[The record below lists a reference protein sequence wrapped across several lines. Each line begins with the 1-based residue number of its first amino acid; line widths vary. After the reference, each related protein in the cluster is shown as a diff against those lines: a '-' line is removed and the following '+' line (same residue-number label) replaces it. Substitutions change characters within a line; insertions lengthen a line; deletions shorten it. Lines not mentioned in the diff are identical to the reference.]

1 MPCQLLE
8 EPWRRLAVKTRLPRP
23 VPDPDER
30 AVAPRRGSE
39 FFSICFLPPAR
50 SPVPALRGCRPGL
63 RGETG
68 GRAGAG
74 VTRGLRTPR
83 WACGHVRASSVIVP
97 RRTCVSGRGPWNRD
111 APIGRSSS
119 QRPWGSSQRPWGKA
133 ETKSHFPLTP
143 ALRPPSGAG
152 GPQQP
157 GSSCGPR
164 VWSLLA
170 PVPTPGAEERLW
182 WTGPCRAV
190 LGLETVRQAAPGAS
204 VGYGDGSGRGQGV
217 AAGGLRCWPLQKPP
231 GGRADG
237 SLHASL
243 RTTVCS
249 V

>member
-83 WACGHVRASSVIVP
+83 WACRHMRTSSVIVR
-97 RRTCVSGRGPWNRD
+97 RRTRVSGRGPWNRD
-111 APIGRSSS
+111 APVGRSSS

-133 ETKSHFPLTP
+133 ETKSHFPLMP
-143 ALRPPSGAG
+143 APASLAASAERGWGASAARLVLRAACLEPAGPCPHPRGRGAAVVDWSLLSRPGLGDGEAG
-152 GPQQP
+152 GPRGQR
-157 GSSCGPR
+157 GLRGR
-164 VWSLLA
+164 V
-170 PVPTPGAEERLW
+170 GER
-182 WTGPCRAV
+182 A
-190 LGLETVRQAAPGAS
+190 
-204 VGYGDGSGRGQGV
+204 GSG
-217 AAGGLRCWPLQKPP
+217 
-231 GGRADG
+231 GGRA
-237 SLHASL
+237 SVLATSEAAREAE
-243 RTTVCS
+243 RTAPCTPR
-249 V
+249 